1 MKRMDFDLFRLEDRV
16 LFEAAAVAEIV
27 EAAEAV
33 QENPNANVNE
43 AEKQAQEERD
53 SLKNAPP
60 ENPAGQAGQNEG
72 DAQREPAEA
81 ADIDAQVEQLIQG
94 EIPATDG
101 AGDVMLPE
109 LGDLS
114 SVVLEAD
121 ESGNLVDALIV
132 PSDAMIS
139 CGRELVVINGTVP
152 DQDAIL
158 AALKPNQEVLVL
170 EDGNGLSELNEYLD
184 AHDGKYD
191 AIHLVTHG
199 NEGYLSI
206 NGEIINAENFN
217 AAEWADVGEH
227 LTDDGDIL
235 LYGCDTAATAEG
247 RLLVDHIAEASGA
260 DVAAST
266 DATGISG
273 DWTLEYQYGVIDNA
287 EISVE
292 NFEHNLTNYTVTN
305 LNDSGTGSLRWAVEQ
320 ANANTGTDEITF
332 SVNGT
337 IFFNS
342 SINITDNVNIIG
354 NDTNNTIF
362 DGQNSAR
369 FFHVSQSNII
379 DIRDITFQNGFVN
392 GSAAGAVI
400 TADAFAKIS
409 IKNCDFLYNNTS
421 DTPGC
426 VIYVYAID
434 ELNVDSCRFI
444 SNYGP
449 SIEFWSTNVGI
460 MPSPKISI
468 TNSIFSNNL
477 ARTVVDLSNI
487 NISKGQLL
495 VNNCLFNENQ
505 STTGGNTTCLSADNF
520 EATIINSTFAL
531 NKGGRYYDYD
541 DPRYVYSLSAI
552 STNKTVYC
560 INNIFYC
567 NADEFTRYDISGY
580 EVQSSIYLNNILSR
594 YSIEQYNGH
603 NTEYLDLSTNNYIST
618 DSSGV
623 LDEHYKPLSSEAC
636 EGGILLGYDAGNNL
650 CYSSDGTHWKTLAGS
665 DTVAVTIFST
675 DLAGNQR
682 TLGNFS
688 IGAYVAPES
697 QSLIVT
703 TTRDVV
709 DSTDGYTSLREAM
722 NYAASLNGSQTISFN
737 ITDPDYAHGSADY
750 LVIESAL
757 PTINKSLAVKGTNV
771 ATGNDVTISVAN
783 RGCFTDGTVNES
795 GSEFRIFT
803 IKNGDVTL
811 SHLNLI
817 GGRIDQL
824 TGNERYGAA
833 VFGNGSSCNITID
846 HVNASGGAARAGGAL
861 AFTNINSV
869 KIYDSV
875 FEENRAAW
883 GGAVYLETV
892 SALISDSVFRNNNR
906 IIDSGFSDGYYN
918 GGALCAG
925 ANSTF
930 SVSNSTFFNNTGS
943 RGGALY
949 VENSASGSAKNSLFY
964 GNQAINS
971 SVQNPTGVGG
981 AIWQSQATTLETST
995 LSIVNCTIAENSA
1008 VNYAGGVHI
1017 KIGSIT
1023 NSILWGNTASDQAQV
1038 VYDASVP
1045 ITYSAIEGWS
1055 AGGSGNIALQSENS
1069 GTDIFDKH
1077 YANFVDPTRGDYH
1090 LAPTSYLMDRGNNSV
1105 VSAGEKDLDGN
1116 ERIQYNMVDLGAYE
1130 KTPDETFSLIV
1141 TTGDDIVSV
1150 YDGKTSL
1157 REALTYAAT
1166 LGGSPEI
1173 TFDIAGNDTVILN
1186 SALDTIDFSLTIDGY
1201 NQATGNDVTI
1211 SVESPGVILN
1221 TEGEW
1226 IDNPSGSAFRV
1237 FTIYTGNTVLE
1248 NPITVSLHN
1257 MKLHGGYLPNYTS
1270 GVDPSLT
1277 TYGGAVYVNGKYL
1290 NFLAENVTFAQGST
1304 YAGGGLYLRAN
1315 STLENCI
1322 FEHNRSI
1329 HGGGVHIEVSTVE
1342 VKNSFFQENNI
1353 TASPYD
1359 DYRDHYYEGSYGG
1372 AISIAWD
1379 GIVAITQSRFENN
1392 QATSSLSD
1400 LKASSARKI
1409 IKA

>member
-72 DAQREPAEA
+72 DAQRDPAEA

-114 SVVLEAD
+114 SAVLEAD

-170 EDGNGLSELNEYLD
+170 KDGNGLSELNEYLD

-273 DWTLEYQYGVIDNA
+273 DWTLEYQYGVIDSA

-292 NFEHNLTNYTVTN
+292 NFEHNLTNYAVTN
-305 LNDSGTGSLRWAVEQ
+305 LNDSGTGSLRWAVGQ
-320 ANANTGTDEITF
+320 ANANAGMDEITF
-332 SVNGT
+332 STNGMIKLET
-337 IFFNS
+337 EIG
-342 SINITDNVNIIG
+342 ITDSVDIIG
-354 NDTNNTIF
+354 NGTDKTIL
-362 DGQNSAR
+362 DGQGKTRIFSISDGDNISLTGITLQNAK
-369 FFHVSQSNII
+369 SSNY
-379 DIRDITFQNGFVN
+379 G
-392 GSAAGAVI
+392 GAVYSSA
-400 TADAFAKIS
+400 TVNLDIS
-409 IKNCDFLYNNTS
+409 NSTFRSNRTS
-421 DTPGC
+421 DTSTGGGALYFANGNLTISDSSFTANTSSGDGGA
-426 VIYVYAID
+426 IYFIGGIGTIKKSSFDNNSASIYGGALYQGGQVTIDQSIINNNSSGGSGGGVYAGATLI
-434 ELNVDSCRFI
+434 V
-444 SNYGP
+444 
-449 SIEFWSTNVGI
+449 
-460 MPSPKISI
+460 
-468 TNSIFSNNL
+468 TNSTI
-477 ARTVVDLSNI
+477 
-487 NISKGQLL
+487 L
-495 VNNCLFNENQ
+495 VNSTVTNNNGMNGYGNGGGICVYQGGTFYTVNSIITGNLGNSAYYGWVESFEDIYIYSSNASGKGINTIVGLDSVGWASGSSIIDVSYGSLFGANDLTDMGGPTKVVPFSGSPSVAVGQGYWITEYVADDGTVNGVGYA
-505 STTGGNTTCLSADNF
+505 ST
-520 EATIINSTFAL
+520 
-531 NKGGRYYDYD
+531 KGGS
-541 DPRYVYSLSAI
+541 VTMLWGNQTGSAI
-552 STNKTVYC
+552 L
-560 INNIFYC
+560 
-567 NADEFTRYDISGY
+567 ISEDQRGY
-580 EVQSSIYLNNILSR
+580 
-594 YSIEQYNGH
+594 
-603 NTEYLDLSTNNYIST
+603 
-618 DSSGV
+618 
-623 LDEHYKPLSSEAC
+623 
-636 EGGILLGYDAGNNL
+636 
-650 CYSSDGTHWKTLAGS
+650 
-665 DTVAVTIFST
+665 
-675 DLAGNQR
+675 QR
-682 TLGNFS
+682 ANPTS
-688 IGAYVAPES
+688 IGAYDPNAQGGETP
-697 QSLIVT
+697 SLIVT

-737 ITDPDYAHGSADY
+737 ITDPAYAHGSADY

-869 KIYDSV
+869 KIYNSV

-883 GGAVYLETV
+883 GGAVYLETL
-892 SALISDSVFRNNNR
+892 SALISDSVFRNNNQ
-906 IIDSGFSDGYYN
+906 IIDLGFSDGLYN

-930 SVSNSTFFNNTGS
+930 SVSNSTFYNNTGT

-949 VENSASGSAKNSLFY
+949 AENSASGSVKNSLFY
-964 GNQAINS
+964 GNQAVNS

-981 AIWQSQATTLETST
+981 AIWQSQATTLETSM

-1023 NSILWGNTASDQAQV
+1023 NSILWEI
-1038 VYDASVP
+1038 P
-1045 ITYSAIEGWS
+1045 LRIRLKLK
-1055 AGGSGNIALQSENS
+1055 LQ
-1069 GTDIFDKH
+1069 TM
-1077 YANFVDPTRGDYH
+1077 
-1090 LAPTSYLMDRGNNSV
+1090 YL
-1105 VSAGEKDLDGN
+1105 
-1116 ERIQYNMVDLGAYE
+1116 
-1130 KTPDETFSLIV
+1130 F
-1141 TTGDDIVSV
+1141 
-1150 YDGKTSL
+1150 
-1157 REALTYAAT
+1157 
-1166 LGGSPEI
+1166 
-1173 TFDIAGNDTVILN
+1173 
-1186 SALDTIDFSLTIDGY
+1186 
-1201 NQATGNDVTI
+1201 
-1211 SVESPGVILN
+1211 
-1221 TEGEW
+1221 
-1226 IDNPSGSAFRV
+1226 PS
-1237 FTIYTGNTVLE
+1237 
-1248 NPITVSLHN
+1248 
-1257 MKLHGGYLPNYTS
+1257 
-1270 GVDPSLT
+1270 
-1277 TYGGAVYVNGKYL
+1277 
-1290 NFLAENVTFAQGST
+1290 
-1304 YAGGGLYLRAN
+1304 
-1315 STLENCI
+1315 
-1322 FEHNRSI
+1322 
-1329 HGGGVHIEVSTVE
+1329 HIP
-1342 VKNSFFQENNI
+1342 Q
-1353 TASPYD
+1353 
-1359 DYRDHYYEGSYGG
+1359 
-1372 AISIAWD
+1372 
-1379 GIVAITQSRFENN
+1379 
-1392 QATSSLSD
+1392 
-1400 LKASSARKI
+1400 
-1409 IKA
+1409 